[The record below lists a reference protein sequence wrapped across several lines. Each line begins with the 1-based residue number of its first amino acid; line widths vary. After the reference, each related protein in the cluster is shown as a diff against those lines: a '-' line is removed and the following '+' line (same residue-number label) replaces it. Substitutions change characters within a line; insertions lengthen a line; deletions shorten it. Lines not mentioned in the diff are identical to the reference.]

1 MDDRKIDLC
10 RYRMSQAKDSLEV
23 AEWTFAQN
31 LYKDSINRSY
41 YATFYAIK
49 TVLAVEEIDF
59 KRHKDVMG
67 YFNKTY
73 VATEKISKE
82 LGRKI
87 GKLQQIREKSDY
99 DDFYLASK
107 EIAKRQ
113 VDTAK
118 QVIEEVVMFLDK
130 LGIKL

>member
-1 MDDRKIDLC
+1 MDDRKMDLC
-10 RYRMSQAKDSLEV
+10 IYRMAQAKDSLQV
-23 AEWTFAQN
+23 AEWTFAKE

-41 YATFYAIK
+41 YAAFYAIK
-49 TVLAVEEIDF
+49 AVLAMEEVDF
-59 KRHKDVMG
+59 RRHKDVMG

-73 VATEKISKE
+73 VATEKISKD

-87 GKLQQIREKSDY
+87 GKLQQVREKSDY

-118 QVIEEVVMFLDK
+118 QVIEEVEMFLNK
-130 LGIKL
+130 RGIA